1 MQAQSAVLF
10 LYFRDISVTIYCI
23 SGNVISS
30 KLPVPG
36 GKAVPFAT
44 EFSVSN
50 SRPTTGD
57 G

>member
-1 MQAQSAVLF
+1 MQAQAAVLF
-10 LYFRDISVTIYCI
+10 LYFCDISATIYCI

-44 EFSVSN
+44 EFCF
-50 SRPTTGD
+50 
-57 G
+57 